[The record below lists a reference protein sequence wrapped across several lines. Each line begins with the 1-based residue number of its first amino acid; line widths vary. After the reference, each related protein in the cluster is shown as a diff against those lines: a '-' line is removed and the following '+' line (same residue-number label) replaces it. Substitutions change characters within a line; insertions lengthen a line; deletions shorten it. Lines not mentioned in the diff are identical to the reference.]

1 MDKKEKKKEK
11 LFKKQMPSE
20 KNVKK
25 ENVQS
30 TDNVEV
36 LEEEHFKKEQ
46 TESTF
51 DEDKYKQE
59 ITKLTDENKK
69 FFCLMIASTFLVGGI
84 GYFSDIYLPF
94 IILCYTISAKG
105 RYWNENNNY

>member
-36 LEEEHFKKEQ
+36 LE
-46 TESTF
+46 
-51 DEDKYKQE
+51 
-59 ITKLTDENKK
+59 
-69 FFCLMIASTFLVGGI
+69 
-84 GYFSDIYLPF
+84 
-94 IILCYTISAKG
+94 
-105 RYWNENNNY
+105 